1 MKYYILAVLYL
12 IGVCGYSQRTL
23 RSASETGKAA
33 RESTRYEYLLAEA
46 IRIKYLGDLNQAI
59 AFFEKCIEIDG
70 SRAVPYGE
78 LAQIYNAMG
87 NSSKAVENA
96 KLAADTEP
104 GNYWYQVGAGYLFM
118 QLKRTEEA
126 IFYFERALKADNN
139 AIEVKSLLA
148 GIYSEKGDAEKAD
161 SLFREL
167 DREGALTEDM
177 FLVMISGLINRGELD
192 AAAKRTEKLIQS
204 NPSEIRYKALLAD
217 IYLEDGLKEKSDS
230 IYKQLIE
237 SDPENIE
244 NQLLYLL
251 NLVYNKEYTGIPGFL
266 RNVFESDLVDRER
279 KIAIANK
286 LLLDSAY
293 VTENEASLEERLVI
307 LEAKYTN
314 DEEVLSFRPLMYE
327 LTGRESEAKK
337 LYEELLTTV
346 KPGFYFKEKLILMY
360 ADEMEYEKL
369 FSLASAYATENN
381 KSLLGKVYYAIAAM
395 ELKKYDVAEAELKKA
410 LILAGNNDELKVQV
424 LAMMG
429 DLKYRVKDFPGS
441 YEYYEAALKIAPHD
455 PLVLNNYAYFL
466 AEGGN
471 DLKRARKMA
480 EEVMILEGDNE
491 TYIDTYAWILYK
503 QGKYKKAYEA
513 MMRIFS
519 SENERD
525 PEILEH
531 MGYILY
537 KLRRCPEAVKY
548 WSEALQKDETK
559 TYLAEQIAKC
569 EK

>member
-1 MKYYILAVLYL
+1 MRYYILAVLYL

-23 RSASETGKAA
+23 RSASETGREA
-33 RESTRYEYLLAEA
+33 RESTRYEYLLAEG

-59 AFFEKCIEIDG
+59 AFFEKCIEID
-70 SRAVPYGE
+70 SRRAVPYGE
-78 LAQIYNAMG
+78 LAQIYNATG
-87 NSSKAVENA
+87 NSSKALTNA
-96 KLAADTEP
+96 KLAADAEP
-104 GNYWYQVGAGYLFM
+104 GNYWYQVGAGYLLM
-118 QLKRTEEA
+118 ELKRTEEA

-148 GIYSEKGDAEKAD
+148 GMYSEKGDAEKAD

-192 AAAKRTEKLIQS
+192 AAAKRTERLIQS

-217 IYLEDGLKEKSDS
+217 IYLEDGMKEKSDS

-237 SDPENIE
+237 SDPQNIE

-251 NLVYNKEYTGIPGFL
+251 NLVYNKEYTGMPGFL
-266 RNVFESDLVDRER
+266 RNVFESDLVERER
-279 KIAIANK
+279 KIAITNK
-286 LLLDSAY
+286 LLQDSVY
-293 VTENEASLEERLVI
+293 VRENEASLEENLVI
-307 LEAKYTN
+307 LEEKYEN
-314 DEEVLSFRPLMYE
+314 DEEILSFRPLMYE
-327 LTGRESEAKK
+327 LTDREPEAKMR
-337 LYEELLTTV
+337 YEELLKTV

-360 ADEMEYEKL
+360 ADEGEYEEL
-369 FSLASAYATENN
+369 FSLASVYATENN

-424 LAMMG
+424 LAMTG
-429 DLKYRVKDFPGS
+429 DLKYRMKDFPGS
-441 YEYYEAALKIAPHD
+441 YEYYEAALQLAPHD

-480 EEVMILEGDNE
+480 EEVMITEGDNE

-513 MMRIFS
+513 MLKIFS
-519 SENERD
+519 TENERD

-537 KLRRCPEAVKY
+537 KLRRCTEAVKY
-548 WSEALQKDETK
+548 WREALQKDDSK
-559 TYLAEQIAKC
+559 TYLAEDIAKC